1 MRGEWLTTARL
12 ILIVSVRRSHW
23 FHTIMI
29 LPADLDREFNN
40 SMPAIK
46 KRQLYYLLR
55 ISTKLTFEILLKRT
69 SRFAILGMSLS
80 TLLDIHQPQ
89 DLLRGLLNVITEF
102 ELSKEEGENKSK
114 MVCYLLYV
122 LRELLNHARS
132 FPSSR
137 RRPQK
142 KALWE

>member
-1 MRGEWLTTARL
+1 
-12 ILIVSVRRSHW
+12 
-23 FHTIMI
+23 MI

-122 LRELLNHARS
+122 L
-132 FPSSR
+132 
-137 RRPQK
+137 
-142 KALWE
+142 